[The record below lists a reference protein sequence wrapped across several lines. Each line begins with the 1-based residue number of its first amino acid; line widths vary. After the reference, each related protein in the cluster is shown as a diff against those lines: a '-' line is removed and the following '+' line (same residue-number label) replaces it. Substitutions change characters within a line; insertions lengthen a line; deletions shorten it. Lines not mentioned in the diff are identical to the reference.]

1 MRVKKKKQKAT
12 YAIVEVSTASNK
24 EVGHYYLGK
33 KSFKE
38 LQKSARKTLA
48 MGIALVIL
56 SVGLILFA
64 GYYMLDLLQDKEKE
78 IENLTAQIEA
88 INSEKDEIQGNL
100 DEKIMAEQE
109 KEANDALMYVPTNYP
124 VTGASTVS
132 ETDEVVALDAT
143 STSVRPVAN
152 FVGSEGA
159 KVVAAGSGTVLAVEE
174 DANYGFKMTIDHG
187 NGYITLYYNGGNPL
201 VKKGDKVTK
210 DTVLFEIGSF
220 NTNVAF
226 QIIENG
232 TYISP
237 MSFVDI
243 QG

>member
-88 INSEKDEIQGNL
+88 INSEKDEIQGSL

>member
-88 INSEKDEIQGNL
+88 INSEKDEIQGSL

-124 VTGASTVS
+124 VTGASTVT

-174 DANYGFKMTIDHG
+174 DANYGF
-187 NGYITLYYNGGNPL
+187 
-201 VKKGDKVTK
+201 
-210 DTVLFEIGSF
+210 
-220 NTNVAF
+220 
-226 QIIENG
+226 
-232 TYISP
+232 
-237 MSFVDI
+237 
-243 QG
+243 

>member
-109 KEANDALMYVPTNYP
+109 KEAM
-124 VTGASTVS
+124 
-132 ETDEVVALDAT
+132 
-143 STSVRPVAN
+143 
-152 FVGSEGA
+152 
-159 KVVAAGSGTVLAVEE
+159 
-174 DANYGFKMTIDHG
+174 MH
-187 NGYITLYYNGGNPL
+187 
-201 VKKGDKVTK
+201 
-210 DTVLFEIGSF
+210 
-220 NTNVAF
+220 
-226 QIIENG
+226 
-232 TYISP
+232 
-237 MSFVDI
+237 
-243 QG
+243 

>member
-12 YAIVEVSTASNK
+12 YAVMEISTVADC

-33 KSFKE
+33 KSFKA
-38 LQKSARKTLA
+38 LQSRARKTLA
-48 MGIALVIL
+48 FGIFCIVL
-56 SVGLILFA
+56 SIGILILF
-64 GYYMLDLLQDKEKE
+64 GQYMLIQLQDRNTE
-78 IENLTAQIEA
+78 IQNLTAQIQA
-88 INSEKDEIQGNL
+88 INSEKDEIQGSL

-109 KEANDALMYVPTNYP
+109 KEANDALMYIPSNYP
-124 VTGASTVS
+124 VTGASTVTES
-132 ETDEVVALDAT
+132 EEVVALDAT

-159 KVVAAGSGTVLAVEE
+159 TVVAAGSGTVLAVEE
-174 DANYGFKMTIDHG
+174 DANYGFKLTIDHG
-187 NGYITLYYNGGNPL
+187 NGYISLYYNGGNPM

-237 MSFVDI
+237 MSLVEI

>member
-88 INSEKDEIQGNL
+88 INSEKDEIQGSL

-124 VTGASTVS
+124 VTGASTVT

>member
-64 GYYMLDLLQDKEKE
+64 GYYMLDLLKDKNDE
-78 IENLTAQIEA
+78 IERLTAQIEA

>member
-210 DTVLFEIGSF
+210 DTILFEIGSF

>member
-88 INSEKDEIQGNL
+88 INSEKDEIQGSL

-109 KEANDALMYVPTNYP
+109 KEANDARMYVPTNYP

>member
-88 INSEKDEIQGNL
+88 INSEKDEIQGSL

-124 VTGASTVS
+124 VTGASTVT
-132 ETDEVVALDAT
+132 ETDEVVALAAT